1 MTSARATIRPDRAF
15 AFMLCAWVCSVRMA
29 RTNLASFVDDFAARG
44 DEIAFVHW
52 PGLRPVRWSYARL
65 AQACWRFAGELE
77 SRGIGHGDRV
87 VIWGRNSPEWVVA
100 FYGALLR
107 GAVAVPLDDGCAA
120 DFALRVANQVVPKL
134 LVGAS
139 GRSLGNA
146 IPALGLDSLED
157 EIGRHP
163 STRVDAADLLPSD
176 LAQIVFTSGTTAE
189 PRGVVITHAN
199 VLSNLEPLEREIA
212 KYMKWERVFHPI
224 RFLDL
229 LPLSHVFGQ
238 FMGIYVPQLLGGEVH
253 FAESLNPSKIVETI
267 RRERISVCVAVPRIL
282 QSLQSMIERDAERR
296 GELEWLHQAL
306 VASEGQHPLRKWWR
320 FRRVHR
326 EFGWK
331 FWAFVAGG
339 ATLEPDVELFWRQLG
354 YAVVQGYGM
363 TETAS
368 LVSVNHPFKMSR
380 GSIGKVMPGQELKL
394 GQGGEILVRGGN
406 VTPGYWSGGEAAE
419 RVDDGWFP
427 TGDIGEL
434 DADGNLFFKG
444 RKKTVIVTASGL
456 NIYPEDLEAA
466 LRSQPEIRDSM
477 VVEIEG
483 TAGPEPAAAVIADD
497 ADGAARAVGRANA
510 TLADYQQIRTW
521 AVWPDRDFPRTSTQ
535 KIRRP
540 AVVEFM
546 RARAAGRTVDAG
558 PDALTELLARVSQSS
573 SASVGA
579 KATLGGDLGLDSLAR
594 VELLSALEDRYQVD
608 IDESAFTAATTVGD
622 LENLLTGRATGTEP
636 PPHRYPR
643 WPQWWWVRAIRLAVL
658 YGVILPLAFVMC
670 RCAVR
675 GRDRLASLVGP
686 VIFMSNHVVRTDAG
700 LILSVLP
707 GRFRRNVA
715 IAMSGEML
723 AEWLQPPPGT
733 GWIERLRLLAQ
744 YVLVLALFN
753 VFPLPQRTGFR
764 RSFAFAGELVDRGY
778 SVLVFPEGAR
788 TPDGEIHAFRSGA
801 GILAD
806 ELGVPVVPVRIHGLY
821 EVKLTGRKF
830 VKPGAVTIAF
840 GEPIEFEATDDPGR
854 SASLIEAA
862 VRSL

>member
-1 MTSARATIRPDRAF
+1 
-15 AFMLCAWVCSVRMA
+15 MA
-29 RTNLASFVDDFAARG
+29 RTNLASYVDDFAARG

-65 AQACWRFAGELE
+65 ATACWRFARELE
-77 SRGIGHGDRV
+77 SRGIRHGDRV
-87 VIWGRNSPEWVVA
+87 VIWGHNSPEWVAA
-100 FYGALLR
+100 FYGTLLC
-107 GAVAVPLDDGCAA
+107 GAVAVPLDEACAA
-120 DFALRVANQVVPKL
+120 DFAARVANQVAPKL
-134 LVGAS
+134 LVCAS
-139 GRSLGNA
+139 GRSLGDA
-146 IPALGLDSLED
+146 VPVLGLEALED
-157 EIGRHP
+157 AIAHHP
-163 STRVDAADLLPSD
+163 AARFAAVDLQPSD

-212 KYMKWERVFHPI
+212 KYLKWERIFHPI

-253 FAESLNPSKIVETI
+253 FADSLNPSKIVETI
-267 RRERISVCVAVPRIL
+267 HRERISVCVAVPRIL
-282 QSLQSMIERDAERR
+282 QSLQSTIERAAERR

-326 EFGWK
+326 QFGWK

-380 GSIGKVMPGQELKL
+380 GSIGKVMPGQDVKL
-394 GQGGEILVRGGN
+394 GPGGEILVRGGN
-406 VTPGYWSGGEAAE
+406 VTPGYWSGEGTPE
-419 RVDDGWFP
+419 RLDDGWFS

-444 RKKTVIVTASGL
+444 RKKTVIVNASGL

-466 LRSQPEIRDSM
+466 LHAQPEIRDCL
-477 VVEIEG
+477 VVEVEG
-483 TAGPEPAAAVIADD
+483 SAGPEPAAAVIADD
-497 ADGAARAVGRANA
+497 ADGASRAIARANA
-510 TLADYQQIRTW
+510 TLADFQQIRTW
-521 AVWPDRDFPRTSTQ
+521 ALWPDRDFPRTSTQ

-546 RARAAGRTVDAG
+546 SAKAAGRSVDAT
-558 PDALTELLARVSQSS
+558 PDALADLLARVSR
-573 SASVGA
+573 AGDAAVGER
-579 KATLGGDLGLDSLAR
+579 ATLGGDLGLDSLAR

-622 LENLLTGRATGTEP
+622 LEKLLTGPSNDEGA

-658 YGVILPLAFVMC
+658 YGVMLPLTFVMC

-675 GRDRLASLVGP
+675 GRDRLASLAGP
-686 VIFMSNHVVRTDAG
+686 VVFMSNHVVRTDAG

-723 AEWLQPPPGT
+723 AEWLRPPPGT

-764 RSFAFAGELVDRGY
+764 KSFSFAGDLVDRGY

-788 TPDGEIHAFRSGA
+788 TPDGEIHTFRSGA

-806 ELGVPVVPVRIHGLY
+806 ELGVPVVPIRIHGLY

-830 VKPGAVTIAF
+830 VKPGTVTIAF
-840 GEPIEFEATDDPGR
+840 GEPLEFEATADPAR
-854 SASLIEAA
+854 SASIIEAS